1 LGIFKSEIRF
11 KPSIKNF
18 VNCLVKI
25 LFCVGKDS
33 VNTMRAWPVINI
45 VKQFGTEVLSVP
57 GGYLGYLL
65 QPNEFATDLINGL
78 KKRNKL

>member
-1 LGIFKSEIRF
+1 
-11 KPSIKNF
+11 
-18 VNCLVKI
+18 
-25 LFCVGKDS
+25 VGKDS